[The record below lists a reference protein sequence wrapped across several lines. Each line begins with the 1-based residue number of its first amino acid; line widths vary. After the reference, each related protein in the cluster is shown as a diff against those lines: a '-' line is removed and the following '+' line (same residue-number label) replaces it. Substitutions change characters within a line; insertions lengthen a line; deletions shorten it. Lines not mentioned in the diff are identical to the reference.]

1 MSGVYLVVGLGNP
14 GAEYQLTAHNAG
26 FMAVDRIA
34 AEHRVEVRNKRALAL
49 TAKFE
54 FGLSTVYLAKPQ
66 TFMNASGLAVRRLM
80 DEFGVT
86 LENLLVIYDDLD
98 LPLGTIR
105 IRRDGR
111 PGSHNGATSIYVQ
124 LRTTEWSRIRIG
136 VGPRPGVQEDGFR
149 QGQNYLLSP
158 MSETDLDTLGPVF
171 DRVVMA
177 VDLAAQRGIS
187 AAMNKF
193 NRREERDSSPAE
205 SDEQ

>member
-26 FMAVDRIA
+26 FWAVDRIA
-34 AEHRVEVRNKRALAL
+34 AEHGVEVRNKRALAL
-49 TAKFE
+49 TGKFE

-66 TFMNASGLAVRRLM
+66 TFMNASGLAVRRLI

-86 LENLLVIYDDLD
+86 LENLLVVYDDLD
-98 LPLGTIR
+98 LPLGTLR

-111 PGSHNGATSIYVQ
+111 PGSHNGATSVYVQ
-124 LRTTEWSRIRIG
+124 LRTTEWPRIRIG

-158 MSETDLDTLGPVF
+158 MSETDLDTMGPVL
-171 DRVVMA
+171 DRVVQA

-193 NRREERDSSPAE
+193 NRRDEPDNNPGSPAE
-205 SDEQ
+205 V

>member
-14 GAEYQLTAHNAG
+14 GHEYQLTAHNAG
-26 FMAVDRIA
+26 FWAIDRIA
-34 AEHRVEVRNKRALAL
+34 GEHGVEVRNKRALAL
-49 TAKFE
+49 TGKFE
-54 FGLSTVYLAKPQ
+54 MGLSTVYLAKPQ
-66 TFMNASGLAVRRLM
+66 TFMNASGLAVRRLI

-98 LPLGTIR
+98 LPLGTLR

-111 PGSHNGATSIYVQ
+111 PGSHNGATSVYVQ
-124 LRTTEWSRIRIG
+124 LRSTEWPRIRIG

-158 MSETDLDTLGPVF
+158 MSETDLDTMQPVL
-171 DRVVMA
+171 DRVVQA

-193 NRREERDSSPAE
+193 NRR
-205 SDEQ
+205 DEPGSADV

>member
-14 GAEYQLTAHNAG
+14 GPEYQLTAHNAG
-26 FMAVDRIA
+26 FWAVDRIA
-34 AEHRVEVRNKRALAL
+34 GEHGVEVRNKRALAL
-49 TAKFE
+49 TGKFE
-54 FGLSTVYLAKPQ
+54 MGLSTVYLAKPQ
-66 TFMNASGLAVRRLM
+66 TFMNASGLAVRRLI

-111 PGSHNGATSIYVQ
+111 PGSHNGASSVYVQ
-124 LRTTEWSRIRIG
+124 LRSTDWPRIRIG

-158 MSETDLDTLGPVF
+158 MSETDLDTMQPVL
-171 DRVVMA
+171 DRVVQA

-193 NRREERDSSPAE
+193 NRRDEPGPADVQSS
-205 SDEQ
+205 

>member
-26 FMAVDRIA
+26 FLAIDRIA
-34 AEHRVEVRNKRALAL
+34 GEHGVEVRNKRALAL
-49 TAKFE
+49 TGKFE
-54 FGLSTVYLAKPQ
+54 AGLSTVYLAKPQ
-66 TFMNASGLAVRRLM
+66 TFMNASGLAVRRLI

-111 PGSHNGATSIYVQ
+111 PGSHNGASSVYVQ
-124 LRTTEWSRIRIG
+124 LRTTEWPRIRIG
-136 VGPRPGVQEDGFR
+136 VGPRPDVQEDGFR

-158 MSETDLDTLGPVF
+158 MSDTDLDTLGPVL
-171 DRVVMA
+171 DRVVQA
-177 VDLAAQRGIS
+177 VDLMAQRGIS

-193 NRREERDSSPAE
+193 NRREEPDAAE
-205 SDEQ
+205 S